1 MPYGL
6 CRTLMLNPLTPES
19 DWHLISPNSMN
30 TTSHSKVMRI
40 KEMNLSSC
48 RGSLKPSHQYLSQ
61 KFTSHDLTIPL
72 KEKVAIK
79 I

>member
-1 MPYGL
+1 
-6 CRTLMLNPLTPES
+6 
-19 DWHLISPNSMN
+19 MN

-40 KEMNLSSC
+40 KEMNLPSC
-48 RGSLKPSHQYLSQ
+48 RDSHKPSHQYLSQ